1 MLIYR
6 RGHIFRIRNSYI
18 NILEIPTQGMLFRSG
33 FILLYASMLLLFAS
47 CRKMHEPDSRAFYY
61 WKTDFRL
68 SAPEKDLIKKTGV
81 TSLYIRFFDVDWDAN
96 GNAPTPVAP
105 VTFSELP
112 DTSLNIIPVVYI
124 TNKTL
129 LNSRLED
136 MPNLANKIMRQV
148 DYLAQN
154 KISRFNELQMDCDW
168 TEATKGKYFSL
179 LTTIAGMLHPQHKI
193 ISATIRL
200 HQVKYP
206 EKTGVP
212 PVDRGM
218 LMFYNMGKITAEPGR
233 NSIYNAVDADKYT
246 ASIEKYA
253 LPLDAALPIFG
264 WVIHIREG
272 KVKGVLNK
280 NFIPDL
286 SDNPG
291 FSNNGNDSFTANASF
306 FLHGEYFMKNDKLR
320 IERMTPDVTSA
331 AALKAARNLK
341 YEQRTVALFDIDST
355 AMVMFHEKECNEI
368 FARFK

>member
-1 MLIYR
+1 
-6 RGHIFRIRNSYI
+6 
-18 NILEIPTQGMLFRSG
+18 
-33 FILLYASMLLLFAS
+33 
-47 CRKMHEPDSRAFYY
+47 MHEPDNRAFYY
-61 WKTDFRL
+61 WKTDYRL
-68 SAPEKDLIKKTGV
+68 SAPEKELIKKTEI
-81 TSLYIRFFDVDWDAN
+81 TRLYLRFFDVDWDAN
-96 GNAPTPVAP
+96 GSAPTPVAP

-112 DTSLNIIPVVYI
+112 DPSLRIIPVVYI

-129 LNSRLED
+129 LNSHLED
-136 MPNLANKIMRQV
+136 MSGLAVKIVRQV
-148 DYLAQN
+148 DYLAQG
-154 KISRFNELQMDCDW
+154 KISKFNELQIDCDW
-168 TEATKGKYFSL
+168 TETTKAKYFSL
-179 LTTIAGMLHPQHKI
+179 LGSIAGMLHTQHKI

-218 LMFYNMGKITAEPGR
+218 LMFYNMGKITADPGR
-233 NSIYNAVDADKYT
+233 NSIYNAEDADKYT
-246 ASIEKYA
+246 ASLAKYA

-264 WVIHIREG
+264 WIIHTRENKVI
-272 KVKGVLNK
+272 GVLNK

-291 FSNNGNDSFTANASF
+291 FSNNGYYSFTANTSF

-320 IERMTPDVTSA
+320 IERITPDITSA

-355 AMVMFHEKECNEI
+355 SMVWFHEKECNEI